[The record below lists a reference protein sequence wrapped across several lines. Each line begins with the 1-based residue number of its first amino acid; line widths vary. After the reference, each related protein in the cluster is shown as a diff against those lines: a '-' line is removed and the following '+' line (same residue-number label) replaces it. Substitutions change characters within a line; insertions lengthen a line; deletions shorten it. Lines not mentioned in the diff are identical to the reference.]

1 MKGWILALL
10 LLLTLGGCS
19 ADDTAVTTTV
29 PDALPVEQ
37 EVVEQTKPDTQTA
50 KPAGKPTIGSSTDC
64 RPNVGGPGSAWLAE
78 RLSKTAVE
86 RKNRLDNSRKL

>member
-19 ADDTAVTTTV
+19 ADVTAVTTTV

-37 EVVEQTKPDTQTA
+37 EVVEQTKPASQTSQ
-50 KPAGKPTIGSSTDC
+50 PEKPTIGSRADC
-64 RPNVGGPGSAWLAE
+64 RANVGGPGSG
-78 RLSKTAVE
+78 VVG
-86 RKNRLDNSRKL
+86 

>member
-37 EVVEQTKPDTQTA
+37 EAVEQTKPDTQTSQPENRPSA
-50 KPAGKPTIGSSTDC
+50 AAPTAVQT
-64 RPNVGGPGSAWLAE
+64 RAVRAAAWLAE

>member
-19 ADDTAVTTTV
+19 DDATAVTTTV

-37 EVVEQTKPDTQTA
+37 EAVEQTKPDTQTRQ
-50 KPAGKPTIGSSTDC
+50 PEKPTIGSSTDC
-64 RPNVGGPGSAWLAE
+64 RPNAGGPGSG
-78 RLSKTAVE
+78 VVG
-86 RKNRLDNSRKL
+86 

>member
-29 PDALPVEQ
+29 PDALA
-37 EVVEQTKPDTQTA
+37 VEQTKPDTQTSQ
-50 KPAGKPTIGSSTDC
+50 PEKPTIGSSTDC
-64 RPNVGGPGSAWLAE
+64 RPNAGGPGSG
-78 RLSKTAVE
+78 VVG
-86 RKNRLDNSRKL
+86 

>member
-37 EVVEQTKPDTQTA
+37 TKPDTQTRQ
-50 KPAGKPTIGSSTDC
+50 PEKPTIGSSTDC
-64 RPNVGGPGSAWLAE
+64 RPNAGGPGSG
-78 RLSKTAVE
+78 VVG
-86 RKNRLDNSRKL
+86 

>member
-37 EVVEQTKPDTQTA
+37 EVEQTKPDTQTRQ
-50 KPAGKPTIGSSTDC
+50 PEKPTIGSSTDC
-64 RPNVGGPGSAWLAE
+64 RPNAGGPGSG
-78 RLSKTAVE
+78 VVG
-86 RKNRLDNSRKL
+86 

>member
-37 EVVEQTKPDTQTA
+37 EAVEQTKPDTQASRKNRPSAAAPTA
-50 KPAGKPTIGSSTDC
+50 VQTRAV
-64 RPNVGGPGSAWLAE
+64 RAAAWLAE